1 MVSKVFEKLGNNRIA
16 NHLEKC
22 RLFSNFQ
29 YGCRSSRSTA
39 DLLTVLCDRIV
50 KVFNRFEATPAVVL
64 DISKALDKVL
74 HAGLLHRR
82 RSYGI
87 SDQVFGLIFSF
98 LSNRRL
104 RVALDGKSSQE
115 YPVNVKSV
123 KGPFLDLHFSYCTLM
138 NFLMLLSVILL
149 SMPMIE
155 SAK

>member
-1 MVSKVFEKLGNNRIA
+1 MVSKVFEKHGNNRIA

-29 YGCRSSRSTA
+29 YGFRYSRSTA

-64 DISKALDKVL
+64 DISKALDRVL

-87 SDQVFGLIFSF
+87 SDQVFGLIFLF
-98 LSNRRL
+98 
-104 RVALDGKSSQE
+104 
-115 YPVNVKSV
+115 SV
-123 KGPFLDLHFSYCTLM
+123 IGGFGWLWMGSLHK
-138 NFLMLLSVILL
+138 NIQLMLS
-149 SMPMIE
+149 P
-155 SAK
+155 